1 MRYRVLLAAAMATSL
16 FASASP
22 GAALSGEPAKVEGG
36 DPAISGSFLQPYTN
50 RWRFTMT
57 KPGSAPVEAGTWS
70 DQLETTSFAGRPALK
85 RTQIA
90 EYKNGIR
97 LTFVNV
103 FDPKTMDSLAFDYV
117 RSDTGETR
125 HLEVNDKT
133 VRFQYVP
140 GSGDHPAQ
148 DYVASMD
155 RKILDYYDG
164 MFGIL
169 LDAFPLREGYEVQF
183 PALDTDKAAID
194 WVRLKVTGRET
205 VPAGE
210 GKRAETWVVRV
221 ETKQYGSSTWW
232 LTREPPYVIKASLV
246 LAEKDGGT
254 IVTYTMI

>member
-1 MRYRVLLAAAMATSL
+1 MPIRIFVAVVMGIGLGVSGSARGAAAE
-16 FASASP
+16 
-22 GAALSGEPAKVEGG
+22 EPPKVEGG
-36 DPAISGSFLQPYTN
+36 NPGISGSFLQPYTN

-70 DQLETTSFAGRPALK
+70 DRMETTSFAGRPALK

-125 HLEVNDKT
+125 HLEVDGKT
-133 VRFQYVP
+133 VHFRRSP
-140 GSGDHPAQ
+140 GTGDQPAQ
-148 DYVASMD
+148 DYDARVD

-164 MFGIL
+164 LFGIL
-169 LDAFPLREGYEVQF
+169 LDSFPLKEGYEAQF
-183 PALDTDKAAID
+183 PAFDSDRAAID
-194 WVRLKVTGRET
+194 WVHVRVTGRET

-210 GKRAETWVVRV
+210 GKQSETWVVHV
-221 ETKQYGSSTWW
+221 ETKLYGSSTWW
-232 LTREPPYVIKASLV
+232 LSRQAPYVIQAALV
-246 LAEKDGGT
+246 LSEKDGGT

>member
-1 MRYRVLLAAAMATSL
+1 MRSRVVWTAAIATSL
-16 FASASP
+16 FAIARGSE
-22 GAALSGEPAKVEGG
+22 ALPGEPAKVEGG

-70 DQLETTSFAGRPALK
+70 DRMETTSFAGRPVLK
-85 RTQIA
+85 RTQVA

-125 HLEVNDKT
+125 HLEVEGKT
-133 VRFQYVP
+133 VHFRRSP
-140 GSGDHPAQ
+140 GTGDQPAQ
-148 DYVASMD
+148 DYDARVD
-155 RKILDYYDG
+155 RRILDYYDG
-164 MFGIL
+164 LFGIL
-169 LDAFPLREGYEVQF
+169 LDSLPLKEGYEIEL
-183 PALDTDKAAID
+183 PAFDSDRAAID
-194 WVRLKVTGRET
+194 WVHVRVTGRET

-210 GKRAETWVVRV
+210 GKQAGTWVVHV
-221 ETKQYGSSTWW
+221 ETKLYGSSTWW
-232 LTREPPYVIKASLV
+232 LSREKPYVIAASLV

-254 IVTYTMI
+254 VITYTMI

>member
-16 FASASP
+16 FASARP

-36 DPAISGSFLQPYTN
+36 DPAVSGSFLQPYTN

-70 DQLETTSFAGRPALK
+70 DRMETTSFAGRPALK

-125 HLEVNDKT
+125 HLEVDGKT
-133 VRFQYVP
+133 VHFRRSP
-140 GSGDHPAQ
+140 GTGDQPAQ
-148 DYVASMD
+148 DYDARVD

-164 MFGIL
+164 LFGIL
-169 LDAFPLREGYEVQF
+169 LDSFPLKEGYEAQF
-183 PALDTDKAAID
+183 PAFDSDRAAID
-194 WVRLKVTGRET
+194 WVHVRVTGREK

-210 GKRAETWVVRV
+210 GKQAETWVVHV
-221 ETKQYGSSTWW
+221 ETKLYGSSTWW
-232 LTREPPYVIKASLV
+232 LSREKPYVIQASLV